1 MKRSHKNVRK
11 AICASILILFL
22 FTGNSRAQSGL
33 SQSDL
38 FGTWKGELLRNGFS
52 WTVHLHVGQTSEQ
65 NKAAEISFPDWGMYH
80 LKTDKLIT
88 TESTIEFTVLWINRD
103 FKAALHRDSLKVDW
117 NNGEAK
123 GQMYR
128 FKREPELFKSEEIT
142 LKTDDGAVLKGTI
155 IFPDAEPPSNGMVLT
170 HGSGPD
176 TRQTGPYIGKAMLAV
191 EQGLAVLVYDKR
203 GAGESTGEGA
213 YKIDRL
219 ASDAKGMVD
228 LLRSHPLIESSK
240 VGIGG
245 ISQGAW
251 VAPKVAFDDP
261 EIAFVFAA
269 AVPGLPPSEQNV
281 FTLETRFMKSSV
293 SEEKINYAKKAL
305 RTLYEF
311 YRTGNTAYRDKAES
325 LINDPKYNLLKEDLF
340 KRMMFSP
347 EAKVY
352 ECIDVQ
358 DWATMFVDPLMWW
371 REITVPVVAF
381 SGEDDLNI
389 PTDYSLS
396 VIEAALKDARNTHY
410 EIHSYPNAGHGLTL
424 ENGPEGDWPRM
435 APGYVPMMAAWFK
448 KMAKQ

>member
-1 MKRSHKNVRK
+1 MKRTQRNAWRV
-11 AICASILILFL
+11 ILASILTLFL
-22 FTGNSRAQSGL
+22 FTESRAQS
-33 SQSDL
+33 DW

-52 WTVHLHVGQTSEQ
+52 WNVHLHVGQTSDK
-65 NKAAEISFPDWGMYH
+65 NNVAEISFPDWGMYH
-80 LKTDKLIT
+80 LKTDGLILT
-88 TESTIEFTVLWINRD
+88 KNAIEFTVLWIDRD
-103 FKAALHRDSLKVDW
+103 FKATLHGSGLEVVWD
-117 NNGEAK
+117 NGDAK

-128 FKREPELFKSEEIT
+128 FDRNPGLFKSEDVS

-155 IFPDAEPPSNGMVLT
+155 IFPDAEPPYSGMVLT

-191 EQGLAVLVYDKR
+191 KQGLAVLVYDKR

-219 ASDAKGMVD
+219 ANDAGGMVE
-228 LLRSHPLIESSK
+228 LLRSHPMIESSH

-251 VAPKVAFDDP
+251 VAPKAAFEDP
-261 EIAFVFAA
+261 EIAFVFVV
-269 AVPGLPPSEQNV
+269 AVPGLPPAEQNV
-281 FTLETRFMKSSV
+281 YTLETRLMKSKASK
-293 SEEKINYAKKAL
+293 EKIHYAKKAL

-311 YRTGNTAYRDKAES
+311 YRTGNTKYRDKAES
-325 LINDPKYNLLKEDLF
+325 LISNPEYNLLNEGQF

-352 ECIDVQ
+352 ESIDVQ

-371 REITVPVVAF
+371 REITVPVACF

-389 PTDYSLS
+389 PTQYSLS
-396 VIEAALKDARNTHY
+396 VIEAALIDVGNTHY

-435 APGYVPMMAAWFK
+435 APGYVPIMAAWFK
-448 KMAKQ
+448 KMANR